1 MAASGCTTCTR
12 CSFAQRGNHARP
24 QLHSNG
30 FPLRFLQGRGRCGVP
45 GQQGYRSTSHCPQ
58 LSKLGGRTEQGRR
71 TKEVLGIRD
80 QLLIPTK
87 NKATYISLKL
97 NKLANTPS
105 SNVEILLLLMS
116 LQEKRIGRCDL
127 LLTGSTSCLP

>member
-1 MAASGCTTCTR
+1 M
-12 CSFAQRGNHARP
+12 
-24 QLHSNG
+24 
-30 FPLRFLQGRGRCGVP
+30 
-45 GQQGYRSTSHCPQ
+45 
-58 LSKLGGRTEQGRR
+58 
-71 TKEVLGIRD
+71 LGIRD